1 MKKWF
6 AGFVILFLLIGGSFG
21 GLLMMTASL
30 GAGEAAASAQSCSDV
45 QNESA
50 NPSDDKDTTSTNA
63 KSIFDHLTKANGFS
77 GAGAAGAVAVAERE
91 SGFNAQAI
99 NPSGGVAGWF
109 QWSGWG
115 NTINGNR
122 ISSEG
127 SIKSG
132 DMSTLTAVNEFKL
145 LDY

>member
-1 MKKWF
+1 MEDGTDEKMVCWF
-6 AGFVILFLLIGGSFG
+6 CDSLSIDRRQFW

-77 GAGAAGAVAVAERE
+77 GAGAAGAVAVAER
-91 SGFNAQAI
+91 I
-99 NPSGGVAGWF
+99 WV
-109 QWSGWG
+109 
-115 NTINGNR
+115 
-122 ISSEG
+122 
-127 SIKSG
+127 
-132 DMSTLTAVNEFKL
+132 
-145 LDY
+145 